1 MCNDGS
7 DDQQQAKMCTVC
19 VSLLT
24 VWPTVCTAC
33 TVHCRCRICSIH
45 SMYITDLDSNIMC
58 SKKAWYEV
66 SNSFFF
72 CDLASMWTSSYL
84 SVGCPKEHNMIIT
97 LVTAGAYV
105 GEMWVM
111 LARCEPV
118 PTLVSKANVQA
129 IRVKW
134 TLLVCCWMD
143 IANQRQAW
151 CKYAVNM
158 LDIRHYS
165 CVVVRT
171 LCPKAYPGVSCQC
184 IPMVE

>member
-1 MCNDGS
+1 MTNNR
-7 DDQQQAKMCTVC
+7 QKCTQCAWVC
-19 VSLLT
+19 LLCDLQY
-24 VWPTVCTAC
+24 VPHVLYIADVAYVAYIVCILQIWTQTLCA
-33 TVHCRCRICSIH
+33 V
-45 SMYITDLDSNIMC
+45 
-58 SKKAWYEV
+58 KKHGMRSQKV
-66 SNSFFF
+66 FF

-97 LVTAGAYV
+97 LVTAGAHV

-111 LARCEPV
+111 LGRCELV
-118 PTLVSKANVQA
+118 PTLVSKVNMQA

-158 LDIRHYS
+158 QDIRHYW